1 MDTMNKLK
9 QLAGKYAYV
18 LIVIFAGLFLM
29 LLPGREAADPEPYV
43 DAPKEVNSMQENLEA
58 ILSKIQGVGRVHVL
72 LTEAQGSRTIYVQD
86 ESTSQDSLKTDAV
99 IITDSS
105 RTQTG
110 LISQVLPP
118 VYLGA
123 VVVCQGG
130 EDPVVKL
137 SVVEALCDAT
147 GLTAD
152 KITVLKM
159 K

>member
-43 DAPKEVNSMQENLEA
+43 EAPKEADSMQENLEV

-105 RTQTG
+105 RSQTG
-110 LISQVLPP
+110 LVCQVLPP
-118 VYLGA
+118 VYQGA
-123 VVVCQGG
+123 VIVCQGG
-130 EDPVVKL
+130 DDPSVRL
-137 SVVEALCDAT
+137 AVVEAVCDAT
-147 GLTAD
+147 GLSAD
-152 KITVLKM
+152 RITVTKM

>member
-1 MDTMNKLK
+1 MDTLNKLK

-29 LLPGREAADPEPYV
+29 LLPGREAADPEPSEAEPNPAV
-43 DAPKEVNSMQENLEA
+43 SMQDNLEA

-105 RTQTG
+105 RSQTG
-110 LISQVLPP
+110 LVCQVLPP
-118 VYLGA
+118 VYQGA
-123 VVVCQGG
+123 VIVCQGG
-130 EDPVVKL
+130 DDPSVRL
-137 SVVEALCDAT
+137 AVVEAVCDAT
-147 GLTAD
+147 GLSAD
-152 KITVLKM
+152 RITVTKM

>member
-1 MDTMNKLK
+1 MDTLNKLK

-18 LIVIFAGLFLM
+18 LIVIFAGLILM
-29 LLPGREAADPEPYV
+29 LLPGREAADPESHV
-43 DAPKEVNSMQENLEA
+43 EAPKEVDSMQENLEA

-105 RTQTG
+105 RSQTG
-110 LISQVLPP
+110 LVCQVLPP
-118 VYLGA
+118 VYQGA
-123 VVVCQGG
+123 VIVCQGG
-130 EDPVVKL
+130 DDPSVRL
-137 SVVEALCDAT
+137 AVVEAVCDAT
-147 GLTAD
+147 GLSAD
-152 KITVLKM
+152 RITVTKM

>member
-1 MDTMNKLK
+1 MDTLK
-9 QLAGKYAYV
+9 NWLSLAGKYRYV
-18 LIVIFAGLFLM
+18 LIVVAAGLALM
-29 LLPGREAADPEPYV
+29 LLPQKEET
-43 DAPKEVNSMQENLEA
+43 APAPQTIVQQESTLQEDLED
-58 ILSKIQGVGRVHVL
+58 ILSGIRGVGKVRVL
-72 LTEAQGSRTIYVQD
+72 LTEAQGSRTVYVQD
-86 ESTSQDSLKTDAV
+86 EITSQDSLKTDAV

-110 LISQVLPP
+110 LVSQVLPP

-130 EDPVVKL
+130 DDPVVKL